1 MIMSVH
7 QQWPALTL
15 RCARSERVTSSMS
28 EDLPNAAPADPEDPG
43 KQAPAKQRGQPFAQP
58 PGQPQQFGQQPG
70 PQSGQPQFGQ
80 QSGQP
85 QFGQPQFGQTQ
96 PFAQP
101 PPGQT
106 QPFAQPPPGQ
116 TQPFAQQFGQ
126 PGPAGGVPGYPP
138 IQGVPVGR
146 GPHGYGPRGPSD
158 DHMWALFA
166 YLSPI
171 ILSFLG
177 PLIIYL
183 VKMNES
189 RFVRYHA
196 AQSLNLLI
204 TSTIYGI
211 GILVI
216 SFVLAAITHGVGI
229 VFLLLYFVLWIVTLV
244 YLILACIG
252 ANRGELY
259 QVPPWLCF
267 KLVH

>member
-1 MIMSVH
+1 
-7 QQWPALTL
+7 
-15 RCARSERVTSSMS
+15 MS

-43 KQAPAKQRGQPFAQP
+43 QQAPGNQPGQPFAQP

-70 PQSGQPQFGQ
+70 PQPGQPQFGQ
-80 QSGQP
+80 QSGDP
-85 QFGQPQFGQTQ
+85 QFGQP
-96 PFAQP
+96 
-101 PPGQT
+101 PGQT
-106 QPFAQPPPGQ
+106 R
-116 TQPFAQQFGQ
+116 PFAQQPYGQ
-126 PGPAGGVPGYPP
+126 PGPAGGFPGYSAPV
-138 IQGVPVGR
+138 QGVPVGG
-146 GPHGYGPRGPSD
+146 GPQGYGPRGPSD

-216 SFVLAAITHGVGI
+216 SFVLAAVTHGVGI
-229 VFLLLYFVLWIVTLV
+229 TFLLLYFVLWIVTLV

-259 QVPPWLCF
+259 QIPPWLCF
-267 KLVH
+267 KLVR

>member
-1 MIMSVH
+1 
-7 QQWPALTL
+7 
-15 RCARSERVTSSMS
+15 MS
-28 EDLPNAAPADPEDPG
+28 EDLPNATPPGPEGPDW
-43 KQAPAKQRGQPFAQP
+43 QAPGQQPGQPFAQQ
-58 PGQPQQFGQQPG
+58 PGQPQQYGQ
-70 PQSGQPQFGQ
+70 
-80 QSGQP
+80 
-85 QFGQPQFGQTQ
+85 
-96 PFAQP
+96 

-106 QPFAQPPPGQ
+106 RPFP
-116 TQPFAQQFGQ
+116 QQAYGQ
-126 PGPAGGVPGYPP
+126 PGPAGGFPGYSAP
-138 IQGVPVGR
+138 IQGVPVGG
-146 GPHGYGPRGPSD
+146 GPQGYGPRGPSD

-211 GILVI
+211 GILVF

-259 QVPPWLCF
+259 QMPPWLCF
-267 KLVH
+267 KLVR